1 MDQGRVDLVGLNP
14 DTGSHLASYGGVD
27 IALDPWPYAGTTT
40 TAEALLMGVP
50 IITLTGEPC
59 WRCADSHAPET

>member
-1 MDQGRVDLVGLNP
+1 MAEQGVDAQQVDLVGLHP
-14 DTGSHLASYGGVD
+14 DTSSHLSSYAAVD

-50 IITLTGEPC
+50 LVTLAGTC
-59 WRCADSHAPET
+59 LFVYC